1 MKFTLFPWW
10 FKLLIKIVLSRLPIS
25 YKRWKIIGIFS
36 HGAMSNEEYSINV
49 CNNHIRDLKI
59 NNDLKDKLF
68 MEIGPGDSLS
78 SAVLL
83 YQHDAKSILIDSGDY
98 ATDDLNFY
106 NSLIRQIKFD
116 KDRKRILEHIKSR
129 DQLLKICRSKYFTNG
144 LKDLKKIPSNSVDH
158 IFSQAVLEHIKKDEF
173 IDTIKELY
181 RITKKNGSHSHEIDF
196 KDHLS
201 GSINN
206 LRFSEKVWES
216 NLFYKSGFYTNRI
229 RYSTMINYM
238 VDCGFSIK
246 IINKKIW
253 NILPLEKNKLH
264 NDFQKHE
271 DINLKTYECRIVLT
285 K

>member
-49 CNNHIRDLKI
+49 FNNHIRDLKI

-129 DQLLKICRSKYFTNG
+129 DQLLKIC
-144 LKDLKKIPSNSVDH
+144 LKSL
-158 IFSQAVLEHIKKDEF
+158 
-173 IDTIKELY
+173 
-181 RITKKNGSHSHEIDF
+181 
-196 KDHLS
+196 
-201 GSINN
+201 N
-206 LRFSEKVWES
+206 L
-216 NLFYKSGFYTNRI
+216 
-229 RYSTMINYM
+229 
-238 VDCGFSIK
+238 
-246 IINKKIW
+246 IINTIMT
-253 NILPLEKNKLH
+253 I
-264 NDFQKHE
+264 
-271 DINLKTYECRIVLT
+271 
-285 K
+285 